1 MMHRVG
7 PLQWVVVA
15 IITVALSAVSLVLTN
30 GASIDDDAAQNL
42 QMAINVSHYGVMS
55 MDENPPYNRTMYR
68 EPLPVATS
76 AAAVQIVDHFLGK
89 ADSAQYFSGD
99 RAKYIKYQNTLWVI
113 LLWAA
118 VLAATR
124 WFTGSFWFSVAAG
137 LLAVKPFLN
146 SVTADGVNNL
156 YTELPATVL
165 MICASFSLASA
176 VARGRTWPMVA
187 AGLCFG
193 LLTLTKA
200 ATLYVFVGLVL
211 VLLFSYARGETQPGR
226 RPRYFHIIM
235 LAGTFAIVVAPWIAR
250 NFQAFGRPL
259 ISDRG
264 GFVLYTRALMN
275 QVTPIEYRGSFY
287 VWARPRLQP
296 YVGSMLGF
304 SPRDL
309 GPGGRLERLG
319 GGVPGTAV
327 YDHGRAAEIA
337 GRPENTVSFYHR
349 ARAERIRLEREF
361 KRNHDPISDVSADGM
376 LQREGMRLIKGD
388 VWANLAMVV
397 PLLWR
402 SAPLIFPALAF
413 ALGYGIWVKRYTLA
427 LFILPSF
434 ATLSFYAL
442 ATQFEPRPASI
453 AHATAV
459 VSTVT
464 VLHAL
469 WLWRHRGRRVAAPPY
484 SPVIYNACGS

>member
-15 IITVALSAVSLVLTN
+15 IITVALSAVSLVLTT
-30 GASIDDDAAQNL
+30 GASIDIDAAQNL

-55 MDENPPYNRTMYR
+55 MDGNPPYNRTMYR

-124 WFTGSFWFSVAAG
+124 WFTGSFWFSVCAG

-146 SVTADGVNNL
+146 GVSAEGVNNL
-156 YTELPATVL
+156 YSEMPAAVL
-165 MICASFSLASA
+165 MICASFSLAFA
-176 VARGRTWPMVA
+176 MARGRTWPMVTT
-187 AGLCFG
+187 GLCFG

-211 VLLFSYARGETQPGR
+211 VLLFSYARGETQTGR
-226 RPRYFHIIM
+226 RPRYFHIII
-235 LAGTFAIVVAPWIAR
+235 LAGTFAIVVAPWMAR

-275 QVTPIEYRGSFY
+275 QVTPSGFGS
-287 VWARPRLQP
+287 WR
-296 YVGSMLGF
+296 
-304 SPRDL
+304 SPR
-309 GPGGRLERLG
+309 
-319 GGVPGTAV
+319 
-327 YDHGRAAEIA
+327 AA
-337 GRPENTVSFYHR
+337 
-349 ARAERIRLEREF
+349 
-361 KRNHDPISDVSADGM
+361 
-376 LQREGMRLIKGD
+376 
-388 VWANLAMVV
+388 
-397 PLLWR
+397 WR
-402 SAPLIFPALAF
+402 RSPRYCAL
-413 ALGYGIWVKRYTLA
+413 
-427 LFILPSF
+427 
-434 ATLSFYAL
+434 
-442 ATQFEPRPASI
+442 
-453 AHATAV
+453 
-459 VSTVT
+459 
-464 VLHAL
+464 
-469 WLWRHRGRRVAAPPY
+469 
-484 SPVIYNACGS
+484 